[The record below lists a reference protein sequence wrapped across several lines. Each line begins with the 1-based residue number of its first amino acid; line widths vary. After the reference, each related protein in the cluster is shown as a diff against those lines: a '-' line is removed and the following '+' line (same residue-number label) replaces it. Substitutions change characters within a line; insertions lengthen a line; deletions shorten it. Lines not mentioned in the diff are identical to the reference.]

1 MVLKVIA
8 INIFKTEDTM
18 KSINRELYKINQMKI
33 LQRKILLKVII
44 QMNITIDWTGKK
56 KGLMNW

>member
-1 MVLKVIA
+1 
-8 INIFKTEDTM
+8 M